1 MDTVGKGELISWN
14 CAYLIEEYNDFKYFK
29 TVMFCNYKR
38 RTNTGLRCIIRSWK
52 REEPENEHR
61 KEVFI
66 MKKSEKIIFTI
77 FKTVYFMCLIAFVIA
92 YITELVSP
100 TAAYCSITSSDWF
113 TLGLMS
119 CVYVLIAD
127 KQKKDNDPE
136 NN

>member
-1 MDTVGKGELISWN
+1 
-14 CAYLIEEYNDFKYFK
+14 
-29 TVMFCNYKR
+29 
-38 RTNTGLRCIIRSWK
+38 
-52 REEPENEHR
+52 
-61 KEVFI
+61 

-119 CVYVLIAD
+119 CIYVLIAD
-127 KQKKDNDPE
+127 KQKKDKSSD

>member
-1 MDTVGKGELISWN
+1 MTDI
-14 CAYLIEEYNDFKYFK
+14 I
-29 TVMFCNYKR
+29 
-38 RTNTGLRCIIRSWK
+38 LRCIIRSWK
-52 REEPENEHR
+52 REQPENEHR

-66 MKKSEKIIFTI
+66 MKKSEKIVFTI

-127 KQKKDNDPE
+127 KQKKDKASD

>member
-1 MDTVGKGELISWN
+1 
-14 CAYLIEEYNDFKYFK
+14 
-29 TVMFCNYKR
+29 
-38 RTNTGLRCIIRSWK
+38 
-52 REEPENEHR
+52 
-61 KEVFI
+61 
-66 MKKSEKIIFTI
+66 
-77 FKTVYFMCLIAFVIA
+77 MCLIAFVIA